1 MGQPGQ
7 ADKFLKVLGDKLRPV
22 VGNDPRGSTRIFLL
36 SSLQDD
42 LDVELGHGGAQF
54 PMHQET
60 RTAIQGRAEIEEGPD
75 NVQIRDI
82 HVPVLVGLKGLL
94 EALTLARW
102 LWIPALQKP
111 SAFEHPIS
119 AGG

>member
-42 LDVELGHGGAQF
+42 LDVELRHGGAQF

-60 RTAIQGRAEIEEGPD
+60 RTAVQGRAEIEEGPD
-75 NVQIRDI
+75 NVQIRYI
-82 HVPVLVGLKGLL
+82 SRSF
-94 EALTLARW
+94 LARTSCHS
-102 LWIPALQKP
+102 LILIK
-111 SAFEHPIS
+111 
-119 AGG
+119 